1 MNKAAIGDIY
11 RPVSAI
17 IVRRYMFNRSPT
29 ELSYMLVQKPRKSHA
44 WQFPQGGQDPGETG
58 SEAALREL
66 REECGSDL
74 KVSLVDTTPIGVYQY
89 KFPRKRTDGYIGAR
103 VSFFR
108 ADYLFGQCQPDE
120 KL

>member
-1 MNKAAIGDIY
+1 MKKATIGDIY

-17 IVRRYMFNRSPT
+17 IVRRYTFNRSPT
-29 ELSYMLVQKPRKSHA
+29 ELSYLLVKKPRKSHA

-58 SEAALREL
+58 AEAALREL

-103 VSFFR
+103 VSKYKYIRKF
-108 ADYLFGQCQPDE
+108 DIH
-120 KL
+120 